1 MCITWHLRFIF
12 APVNISMSYTLIII
26 STLLVS
32 AFFSG
37 IEIAYLSANKFRI
50 ELDNKQ
56 GSLAAR
62 ILSYFIKS
70 PSRFIITILVGINV
84 ALVFYGNNMAEVLEP
99 WFKNLLPAKY
109 SGEITILL
117 LQTLVSSIIMLIA
130 GEFIPKVLFR
140 INPNQTL
147 NFFAFIIFAIHILLF
162 PIVWIILKLTH
173 LILRILLKTDFV
185 EDRPLFGRMDLDHY
199 INELN
204 SSPSAHKSELN
215 SEIQMFQNALDFDRL
230 RVRECMIPR
239 TEIIALHIE
248 DSIEE
253 LKNKF
258 IETGLSK
265 ILIFRDNIDYIIG
278 FVHSF
283 EMFKRPQNIAG
294 VMLPIALVPESMPAR
309 ELMTIFT
316 RQRKSVAV
324 VVDEHGLTAGMVT
337 VEDIIEEIFGE
348 IEDEHDT
355 DEFIEKKISD
365 TEYILSGRHEI
376 HYLNNEYRIHLP
388 YGDYET
394 LGGLIL
400 YHHEA
405 IPTVGEVISIGEFT
419 FTIQSVKNNRIEQ
432 LHMAISPTAPEL

>member
-1 MCITWHLRFIF
+1 M
-12 APVNISMSYTLIII
+12 NYTLIII

-70 PSRFIITILVGINV
+70 PSRFIITILVGINL
-84 ALVFYGNNMAEVLEP
+84 ALVLYGNNMAEVLEP
-99 WFKNLLPAKY
+99 FFKNIIPAKY
-109 SGEITILL
+109 AGEITILL
-117 LQTLVSSIIMLIA
+117 LQTLVSSLIMLVA

-147 NFFAFIIFAIHILLF
+147 NVFAYIIFAVHVLLF
-162 PIVWIILKLTH
+162 PIVWLILKLTH
-173 LILRILLKTDFV
+173 YILRIALKTDFV
-185 EDRPLFGRMDLDHY
+185 EDKPLFGRLDLDHY

-204 SSPSAHKSELN
+204 SSPTAHKSELN

-230 RVRECMIPR
+230 KVRECMVPR
-239 TEIIALHIE
+239 TEIVALDYE
-248 DSIEE
+248 DSITD

-265 ILIFRDNIDYIIG
+265 ILIYRDNIDYIVG

-283 EMFKRPQNIAG
+283 EMFKKPETISSIL
-294 VMLPIALVPESMPAR
+294 LPIALVPESMPAR
-309 ELMTIFT
+309 ELMTLFS

-324 VVDEHGLTAGMVT
+324 IVDEHGLTSGMVT

-355 DEFIEKKISD
+355 EDLIEKKISD
-365 TEYILSGRHEI
+365 DEYILSGRHEI
-376 HYLNNEYRIHLP
+376 HYLNTEYKLQLP

-394 LGGLIL
+394 LAGMIL
-400 YHHEA
+400 HHHEA
-405 IPTVGEVISIGEFT
+405 LPSKGEIIVVGDFT
-419 FTIQSVKNNRIEQ
+419 FAIQSMQNNRIEQ
-432 LHMAISPTAPEL
+432 LHLKINRPE

>member
-1 MCITWHLRFIF
+1 M
-12 APVNISMSYTLIII
+12 NYTLIII

-70 PSRFIITILVGINV
+70 PSRFIITILVGINL
-84 ALVFYGNNMAEVLEP
+84 ALVLYGNNMAEVLEP
-99 WFKNLLPAKY
+99 FFKNIIPAKY
-109 SGEITILL
+109 AGEITILL
-117 LQTLVSSIIMLIA
+117 LQTLVSSLIMLVA

-147 NFFAFIIFAIHILLF
+147 NVFAYIIFAVHVLLF
-162 PIVWIILKLTH
+162 PIVWLILKLTH
-173 LILRILLKTDFV
+173 YILRIALKTDFV
-185 EDRPLFGRMDLDHY
+185 EDKPLFGRLDLDHY

-204 SSPSAHKSELN
+204 SSPTAHKSELN

-230 RVRECMIPR
+230 KVRECMVPR
-239 TEIIALHIE
+239 TEIVALDYE
-248 DSIEE
+248 DSITD

-265 ILIFRDNIDYIIG
+265 ILIYRDNIDYIVG

-283 EMFKRPQNIAG
+283 EMFKKPETISSIL
-294 VMLPIALVPESMPAR
+294 LPIALVPESMPAR
-309 ELMTIFT
+309 ELMTLFS

-324 VVDEHGLTAGMVT
+324 IVDEHGLTSGMVT

-355 DEFIEKKISD
+355 EDLIEKKIND
-365 TEYILSGRHEI
+365 DEYILSGRHEI
-376 HYLNNEYRIHLP
+376 HYLNTEYKLQLP

-394 LGGLIL
+394 LAGMIL
-400 YHHEA
+400 HHHEA
-405 IPTVGEVISIGEFT
+405 LPSKGEIIVVGDFT
-419 FTIQSVKNNRIEQ
+419 FAIQSMQNNRIEQ
-432 LHMAISPTAPEL
+432 LQLKINRAE

>member
-1 MCITWHLRFIF
+1 M
-12 APVNISMSYTLIII
+12 NYTLIII

-70 PSRFIITILVGINV
+70 PSRFIITILVGINL
-84 ALVFYGNNMAEVLEP
+84 ALVLYGNNMAEVLEP
-99 WFKNLLPAKY
+99 FFKNIIPAKY
-109 SGEITILL
+109 AGEITILL
-117 LQTLVSSIIMLIA
+117 LQTLVSSLIMLVA

-147 NFFAFIIFAIHILLF
+147 NVFAYIIFAVHVLLF
-162 PIVWIILKLTH
+162 PIVWLILKLTH
-173 LILRILLKTDFV
+173 YILRIALKTDFV
-185 EDRPLFGRMDLDHY
+185 EDKPLFGRLDLDHY

-204 SSPSAHKSELN
+204 SSPTAHKSELN

-230 RVRECMIPR
+230 KVRECMVPR
-239 TEIIALHIE
+239 TEIVALDYE
-248 DSIEE
+248 DSITD

-265 ILIFRDNIDYIIG
+265 ILIYRDNIDYIVG

-283 EMFKRPQNIAG
+283 EMFKKPETISSIL
-294 VMLPIALVPESMPAR
+294 LPIALVPESMPAR
-309 ELMTIFT
+309 ELMTLFS

-324 VVDEHGLTAGMVT
+324 IVDEHGLTSGMVT
-337 VEDIIEEIFGE
+337 VEDIIEEIFVE
-348 IEDEHDT
+348 I
-355 DEFIEKKISD
+355 
-365 TEYILSGRHEI
+365 
-376 HYLNNEYRIHLP
+376 
-388 YGDYET
+388 
-394 LGGLIL
+394 
-400 YHHEA
+400 
-405 IPTVGEVISIGEFT
+405 
-419 FTIQSVKNNRIEQ
+419 
-432 LHMAISPTAPEL
+432 